1 MKYKKII
8 FFSLVFIFIGA
19 SISTDLPYRLI
30 SNLTKKSVTT
40 TLSVKFACSTTG
52 SESTLTVKAT
62 SIENTSGI
70 DNWYCHN
77 YNTGNWV
84 ACPYSF
90 NCSTYSLIGWNGYDK
105 IRVYDVAGN
114 VSNDYSLYKND
125 YKNTYGRRDNDSTF
139 SVYVG
144 TNPIHILSSED
155 NVGTISSVNI
165 DNGRIKLTGNPD
177 VKTEQKSTET
187 SSPAM
192 SEKMCPAGRPVYED
206 GKYYCKASSYRLQ
219 NDTCVCHYK
228 KNSSGKYELDYSSR
242 WPLYCVRDTTYC
254 SDDYDK
260 FISKDDTKID
270 DTKID
275 DIYNVVTRR
284 EPNDQ
289 NAPSTSASNSNLYT
303 RPPDSTCFTYYKT
316 DGYGNTYYSTFPRDW
331 YENLI
336 VYETNINKYNKDP
349 YPPLPANSGMKKR
362 MVYASIIKDNTED
375 NTSTICN
382 GTGITEGSD
391 YYSSH
396 SGVSY
401 DNYEGICNYLM
412 EKINAGAKDI
422 KGLTTNYDGY
432 DRLIVPMIGS
442 ATCQFNKGPANT
454 GGSYSQ
460 KELDIN
466 NNLLY
471 YCTSGQIRKTG
482 SGYECVNTT
491 YYTEKYYYYDWGV
504 SYFRK

>member
-8 FFSLVFIFIGA
+8 FYSLVFIFIGA
-19 SISTDLPYRLI
+19 SISTDLPYKLI
-30 SNLTKKSVTT
+30 SNLTRKTVTT

-62 SIENTSGI
+62 SVENTSGI

-84 ACPYSF
+84 ACPSSF

-114 VSNDYSLYKND
+114 VSNDYSLYKNE
-125 YKNTYGRRDNDSTF
+125 YENTYGRRDNDSTF

-155 NVGTISSVNI
+155 NVGTISSANI
-165 DNGRIKLTGNPD
+165 VNGRIKLTGKPD

-192 SEKMCPAGRPVYED
+192 SEEMCPAGRPEYRD
-206 GKYYCKASSYRLQ
+206 GNYYCTAKDYRLQ
-219 NDTCVCHYK
+219 NDTCVCPYS
-228 KNSSGKYELDYSSR
+228 KNSSGKYELATASTDWR
-242 WPLYCVRDTTYC
+242 TLFCPRTTTYC
-254 SDDYDK
+254 SDDYSK
-260 FISKDDTKID
+260 FLPTDDTKID
-270 DTKID
+270 DTNID

-289 NAPSTSASNSNLYT
+289 NASGTDASNSNLYT
-303 RPPDSTCFTYYKT
+303 RPEGSTCFTYYKT
-316 DGYGNTYYSTFPRDW
+316 DGDGNTYYSTFPSYW
-331 YENLI
+331 YESFY
-336 VYETNINKYNKDP
+336 VYKTYINEYHNDP
-349 YPPLPANSGMKKR
+349 SYPPLPAKSGMKKR
-362 MVYASIIKDNTED
+362 IVDASR

-382 GTGITEGSD
+382 ASDTGITVGSD

-396 SGVSY
+396 NAASD
-401 DNYEGICNYLM
+401 DNNVGLCNYLM
-412 EKINAGAKDI
+412 EKLNAGATDI
-422 KGLTTNYDGY
+422 KGTTNSSGD
-432 DRLIVPMIGS
+432 LMVPIIGS
-442 ATCQFNKGPANT
+442 ATCKFNGGLANT

-460 KELDIN
+460 KVLDIN

-491 YYTEKYYYYDWGV
+491 YYTEKYYYYDWNV

>member
-19 SISTDLPYRLI
+19 SISTDLPCKLI
-30 SNLTKKSVTT
+30 SNLTRKTVTT

-144 TNPIHILSSED
+144 TNPIHILSSRD
-155 NVGTISSVNI
+155 DVGTISSANI
-165 DNGRIKLTGNPD
+165 VNGRIKLTGKPD

-192 SEKMCPAGRPVYED
+192 SEKMCPAGKPVYRD
-206 GKYYCKASSYRLQ
+206 GKYYCEASSYRLQ
-219 NDTCVCHYK
+219 NDTCVCLYK
-228 KNSSGKYELDYSSR
+228 KNSSGKYELDTGNSAWR
-242 WPLYCVRDTTYC
+242 PLYCVRTTTYC

-260 FISKDDTKID
+260 FIPID

-275 DIYNVVTRR
+275 DVYNVVTRR

-289 NAPSTSASNSNLYT
+289 NASGTDASNSNLYT
-303 RPPDSTCFTYYKT
+303 RPPYSTCFTYYKT
-316 DGYGNTYYSTFPRDW
+316 DGYGNTYYSTFPSYW
-331 YENLI
+331 YESLP
-336 VYETNINKYNKDP
+336 VYEARINEYHNNSS

-362 MVYASIIKDNTED
+362 MVDASS

-382 GTGITEGSD
+382 ASDTGITVGSD

-401 DNYEGICNYLM
+401 DNNVGICNYLM
-412 EKINAGAKDI
+412 EKLNAGATDI
-422 KGLTTNYDGY
+422 KGTTNSSNG
-432 DRLIVPMIGS
+432 LMVPIIGS
-442 ATCQFNKGPANT
+442 ATCQFNGGLANT

>member
-8 FFSLVFIFIGA
+8 FFSLVFIFICT
-19 SISTDLPYRLI
+19 SVSTDLPYKLI
-30 SNLTKKSVTT
+30 SNLTRKTVTT

-84 ACPYSF
+84 ACPSSF

-105 IRVYDVAGN
+105 IRVYDVAGH

-125 YKNTYGRRDNDSTF
+125 YENTSGRRDNDSTF
-139 SVYVG
+139 SDYVG
-144 TNPIHILSSED
+144 TNPIHILSSRD
-155 NVGTISSVNI
+155 DAGTISSANI
-165 DNGRIKLTGNPD
+165 VNGRIKLTGKPD

-192 SEKMCPAGRPVYED
+192 SIKICPAGTPVYRN
-206 GKYYCKASSYRLQ
+206 GNYYCEASSYRLQ
-219 NDTCVCHYK
+219 NDTCVCAYK
-228 KNSSGKYELDYSSR
+228 KNSSGKYEFDTASGWR
-242 WPLYCVRDTTYC
+242 PLFFCERTVTYC
-254 SDDYDK
+254 SDDYDQV
-260 FISKDDTKID
+260 SSID
-270 DTKID
+270 DK
-275 DIYNVVTRR
+275 YNVITRR
-284 EPNDQ
+284 EPNNQ
-289 NAPSTSASNSNLYT
+289 NASSSSVSNSNLYT
-303 RPPDSTCFTYYKT
+303 RPGDSTCFTYYKT
-316 DGYGNTYYSTFPRDW
+316 DGYGNTYYSTFPSYW
-331 YENLI
+331 YESFY
-336 VYETNINKYNKDP
+336 VYQTYINKYHDDP
-349 YPPLPANSGMKKR
+349 SYPPLPANSGMKKR
-362 MVYASIIKDNTED
+362 MVDASR

-382 GTGITEGSD
+382 ASATGTTVGSD

-396 SGVSY
+396 DGVTY
-401 DNYEGICNYLM
+401 ANAEGICNYLM
-412 EKINAGAKDI
+412 DKLNAGATDI
-422 KGLTTNYDGY
+422 HGTTTSSNGLM
-432 DRLIVPMIGS
+432 VPIIGS
-442 ATCQFNKGPANT
+442 ATCKFNGAIANT
-454 GGSYSQ
+454 VSYSQ
-460 KELDIN
+460 KEVDIN

-491 YYTEKYYYYDWGV
+491 YYTEEYYYYDWYV

>member
-19 SISTDLPYRLI
+19 SISTDLPCKLI
-30 SNLTKKSVTT
+30 SNLTRKTVTT

-155 NVGTISSVNI
+155 NVGTISSANI
-165 DNGRIKLTGNPD
+165 VNGRIKLTGKPD

-192 SEKMCPAGRPVYED
+192 SEKMCPAGRPEYRD
-206 GKYYCKASSYRLQ
+206 GNYYCTAKDYRLQ
-219 NDTCVCHYK
+219 NDTCVCLYN
-228 KNSSGKYELDYSSR
+228 KNSSGKYELATASSDWR
-242 WPLYCVRDTTYC
+242 PLFCPRATTYC

-260 FISKDDTKID
+260 VSSID
-270 DTKID
+270 DK
-275 DIYNVVTRR
+275 YNVVTRR
-284 EPNDQ
+284 EPNNQ
-289 NAPSTSASNSNLYT
+289 NATGIAASNSNLYT
-303 RPPDSTCFTYYKT
+303 RPEDSTCFTYYKT
-316 DGYGNTYYSTFPRDW
+316 DGYGNTYYSTFPSYW
-331 YENLI
+331 YESFD
-336 VYETNINKYNKDP
+336 VYETYIDKYHNDP
-349 YPPLPANSGMKKR
+349 SYPPLPAKSGMKKKI
-362 MVYASIIKDNTED
+362 VDASINP
-375 NTSTICN
+375 STICN
-382 GTGITEGSD
+382 ASATGITEGSD

-396 SGVSY
+396 NGVT
-401 DNYEGICNYLM
+401 DGNREGICNYLM
-412 EKINAGAKDI
+412 EKLNAGATDI
-422 KGLTTNYDGY
+422 KGTTTSSND
-432 DRLIVPMIGS
+432 LMVPIIGS
-442 ATCQFNKGPANT
+442 ATCKFNTGLANT
-454 GGSYSQ
+454 GSYSQ
-460 KELDIN
+460 KVLDIN

-491 YYTEKYYYYDWGV
+491 YYTEKYYYYDWDV